1 MSFVQL
7 IVRCLMA
14 LAVLLATVAPTFAQV
29 RQSQNPSQK
38 TRAAPPPQ
46 GQPFTSPESILRWIN
61 GYRAKPE
68 PKLMPLAVRAM
79 ATLGIFR
86 DPDSSGVYLG
96 FVAGVLGANPKT
108 ADALVDAMFP
118 MPPEDQL
125 AIIKAIAYSGLPE
138 WKGLLKT
145 NAERM
150 PARSVVIDRYLTG
163 KMPALADLA
172 LDAGPAP
179 LDILWGHYFA
189 TGSYDPVLRIISVL
203 KWSKDGNNVERLTIG
218 SMAKWTLATNAARD
232 MDLLRLL
239 KGSLTH
245 ETKDNTLILRE
256 IIDAAEIGEIGKIRK
271 DALASIETLKVK
283 GPQSARQTAWW
294 GTAGQTAL
302 ALGCIVASALGQA
315 QVGIPCVIGGAVS
328 GAAIKILTPQ

>member
-1 MSFVQL
+1 MTRRTCV
-7 IVRCLMA
+7 VRCLMA
-14 LAVLLATVAPTFAQV
+14 LAVILAAMVPAYAQV
-29 RQSQNPSQK
+29 RQQQK
-38 TRAAPPPQ
+38 ARAASPQ
-46 GQPFTSPESILRWIN
+46 HGNPFTSPKSILRWIN

-79 ATLGIFR
+79 AAQGIFR

-96 FVAGVLGANPKT
+96 FVAGVLGANPKS
-108 ADALVDAMFP
+108 AEALIDAMFP

-138 WKGLLKT
+138 WKDLLKK

-150 PARSVVIDRYLTG
+150 PARSVVIDRHLSG

-239 KGSLTH
+239 KSALAH
-245 ETKDNTLILRE
+245 ETKENTLILRE
-256 IIDAAEIGEIGKIRK
+256 IIDAAEIGEIGRIRK

-283 GPQSARQTAWW
+283 GPQAARQTAWW

>member
-1 MSFVQL
+1 MSLLSRV
-7 IVRCLMA
+7 VRSMMA
-14 LAVLLATVAPTFAQV
+14 LLLVLATVQPSLAQQ
-29 RQSQNPSQK
+29 RASQK
-38 TRAAPPPQ
+38 SRAATAQ
-46 GQPFTSPESILRWIN
+46 HGNPFTSQESILRWIN

-68 PKLMPLAVRAM
+68 PQRIPLAVQAM

-86 DPDSSGVYLG
+86 DADSSGIYLG
-96 FVAGVLGANPKT
+96 FVAGVLGSNPKT
-108 ADALVDAMFP
+108 ADALVEAMFP

-125 AIIKAIAYSGLPE
+125 AIIKAIAYSGLPG
-138 WKGLLKT
+138 WKDLLRK

-150 PARSVVIDRYLTG
+150 PARNVLIDRYLTD

-179 LDILWGHYFA
+179 LDVLWGQYFA
-189 TGSYDPVLRIISVL
+189 TGSYDPILRIISVL

-218 SMAKWTLATNAARD
+218 SMAKWTLANNAARD
-232 MDLLRLL
+232 MDLLRLV
-239 KGSLTH
+239 KSAMTH
-245 ETKDNTLILRE
+245 ESKDTVVILRE
-256 IIDAAEIGEIGKIRK
+256 IIEAADIGDISRIRR

-283 GPQSARQTAWW
+283 GPQSGRQLAWW

-315 QVGIPCVIGGAVS
+315 QVGIPCVIGGAIS
-328 GAAIKILTPQ
+328 GAAIKILTPQQ